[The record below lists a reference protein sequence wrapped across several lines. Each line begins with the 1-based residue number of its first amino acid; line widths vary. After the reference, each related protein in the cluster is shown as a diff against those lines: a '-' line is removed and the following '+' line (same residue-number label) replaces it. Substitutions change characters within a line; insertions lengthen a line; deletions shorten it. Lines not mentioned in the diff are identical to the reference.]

1 MEEVKPRQERWPTT
15 LRVLGIAGTQ
25 ASYGTQ
31 HEDNASGAWPSCPSQ
46 HCLSPSR
53 VCPYKDTWAPQPCAS
68 RATLSATRQE
78 TQGPSPSYHH
88 PNCVILGKSTNLSGM
103 CTSKMMMLVSLVCFN
118 ENQSLEAKRKDYAQI
133 KATGKG
139 IDTSRVGWVHWRR
152 TGDACSKIP
161 SKESA
166 ASGSRRESQ
175 ELG

>member
-31 HEDNASGAWPSCPSQ
+31 HEDNASRVWPSCPSQ
-46 HCLSPSR
+46 NRLHHIYAQMRTPEPHSPVLPEEHSGLQDGR
-53 VCPYKDTWAPQPCAS
+53 PKV
-68 RATLSATRQE
+68 
-78 TQGPSPSYHH
+78 PSQSYHH

-103 CTSKMMMLVSLVCFN
+103 CISKMMLPISLVCFN
-118 ENQSLEAKRKDYAQI
+118 ENQSLEAKRKDCAQI
-133 KATGKG
+133 KASGKG
-139 IDTSRVGWVHWRR
+139 IDTLCVGWVHWRR
-152 TGDACSKIP
+152 TGDAWSKIS

-166 ASGSRRESQ
+166 ASGPQRESQ

>member
-1 MEEVKPRQERWPTT
+1 MVCSMRTT
-15 LRVLGIAGTQ
+15 LQVPDPHAHLSTACLHHVCAQMRTPEPHSPVLPE
-25 ASYGTQ
+25 Q
-31 HEDNASGAWPSCPSQ
+31 H
-46 HCLSPSR
+46 SR
-53 VCPYKDTWAPQPCAS
+53 LQDRRPKV
-68 RATLSATRQE
+68 
-78 TQGPSPSYHH
+78 PSPSYLH

-103 CTSKMMMLVSLVCFN
+103 CISKMMILVSLVCFN
-118 ENQSLEAKRKDYAQI
+118 ENQSLEAKRKDCAQI

-139 IDTSRVGWVHWRR
+139 IDTSCVGWVHWRK